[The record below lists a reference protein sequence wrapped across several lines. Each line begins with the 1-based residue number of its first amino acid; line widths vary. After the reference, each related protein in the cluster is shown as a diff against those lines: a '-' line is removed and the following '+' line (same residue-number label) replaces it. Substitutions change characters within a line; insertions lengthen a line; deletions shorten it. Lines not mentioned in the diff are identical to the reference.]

1 MYGVKAVQQ
10 RMMSSQH
17 VIRFVCLAGL
27 LVLPTGKDQ
36 SPPEDARIAKL
47 VSFFKAYDCP
57 EPYHVTSYLR
67 AADANDLDYR
77 LLPVISI
84 LESSCGKYQ
93 RKNNHW
99 GWGSNSFSSAGA
111 GIEFITKQLVAG
123 YFKNRNT
130 QEKLSLYNPRP
141 IYAKLATKLLKQVD
155 EKPAQD

>member
-1 MYGVKAVQQ
+1 MYGVKAVQK

-67 AADANDLDYR
+67 AADANALDYR

-99 GWGSNSFSSAGA
+99 GWGSNSFSSVGA

-123 YFKNRNT
+123 YFKDRNT

-141 IYAKLATKLLKQVD
+141 IYAKLATKLLKQV
-155 EKPAQD
+155 EE

>member
-1 MYGVKAVQQ
+1 VCIAGV
-10 RMMSSQH
+10 
-17 VIRFVCLAGL
+17 
-27 LVLPTGKDQ
+27 LVLPLGKDQ
-36 SPPEDARIAKL
+36 SPAEDARVSKL
-47 VSFFKAYDCP
+47 VNFFRIYDCP

-84 LESSCGKYQ
+84 LESTCGKYQ

-99 GWGSNSFSSAGA
+99 GWGSNSFSSAPA
-111 GIEFITKQLVAG
+111 GIDFITKRLAEG

-141 IYAKLATKLLKQVD
+141 IYAKLASKLLTQLD
-155 EKPAQD
+155 EQPSLQN